1 MSGPK
6 VVRVVTREE
15 LIAICEGNIAA
26 LKAALEQWRKVG
38 LRNELISDEDVRLA
52 ERRITAMREM
62 LSADRFAEIQKQ
74 VPLEIAFLK
83 TDMTRRIERA
93 VEEKAQARNEDRRR
107 IRAAEALVRALT
119 AKGIAVPS
127 PLRDPGAQSGEQ
139 LQAAIAAAFNLLAP
153 SATGDG
159 PTDRQRE
166 LAAKLAED
174 ESRLTLAQWL
184 SAQPDTR
191 QEATDTLEVERRLD
205 ELKSINP
212 PRAEA
217 FVARL
222 GHILTDTSPRR
233 SLLIDSFAAD
243 IAQSRWEAIAE
254 ANAWEE
260 LDAVLEQLASISK
273 SSPEGLL
280 SDVEA
285 LRGSSPTVSD
295 ILKLVSRAKD
305 DVAKH
310 VKIQAEIAKRSAL
323 LEGLSELGYVVKE
336 GMQTAW
342 VENGRVVL
350 KSSKSPNYGV
360 EVGGDPNNNMQL
372 RTVRFGDADAA
383 SDVVADVAAETEF
396 CGDFSKLQGKIAE
409 AGGELTIVKA
419 LGIGATPVKRV
430 AADSQLAEVQRTSV
444 NLPAASR
451 KL

>member
-38 LRNELISDEDVRLA
+38 LRNELITDEDVRIA

-62 LSADRFAEIQKQ
+62 LAADRFAEIQKQ

-107 IRAAEALVRALT
+107 IRAAEALARALT
-119 AKGIAVPS
+119 AKGVAAPAA
-127 PLRDPGAQSGEQ
+127 LRNPGAQSGEQ
-139 LQAAIAAAFNLLAP
+139 LQAAITVAFNLLAP
-153 SATGDG
+153 SAAGDS

-174 ESRLTLAQWL
+174 ESRPTLAQWL

-191 QEATDTLEVERRLD
+191 QAATDTFEVERRLD
-205 ELKSINP
+205 ELRSLNP
-212 PRAEA
+212 ARAEA

-222 GHILTDTSPRR
+222 SLISTDTSPRR
-233 SLLIDSFAAD
+233 SLLIDSLAAD
-243 IAQSRWEAIAE
+243 IAQSRWEGIAE

-260 LDAVLEQLASISK
+260 LDAVLEQLATISK
-273 SSPEGLL
+273 SSPQELL
-280 SDVEA
+280 SDAEK
-285 LRGSSPTVSD
+285 LRASSPTVSD
-295 ILKLVSRAKD
+295 IQKLVSRTKK

-350 KSSKSPNYGV
+350 TSSKSPNYGV
-360 EVGGDPNNNMQL
+360 EIGGDPNSNMQL

-383 SDVVADVAAETEF
+383 GDVVADSAAETAF

-430 AADSQLAEVQRTSV
+430 VADSPLAEVRNTNV
-444 NLPAASR
+444 NVPAPSR